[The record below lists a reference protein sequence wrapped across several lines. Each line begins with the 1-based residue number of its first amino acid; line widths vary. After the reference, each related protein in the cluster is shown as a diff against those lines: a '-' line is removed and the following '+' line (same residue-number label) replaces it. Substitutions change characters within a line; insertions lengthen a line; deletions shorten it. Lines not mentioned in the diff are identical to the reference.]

1 MKRYFSERTINQ
13 VHRDVDL
20 LYNRYKNKFNSF
32 SDLIDYISKTL
43 YINKYTILQILELV
57 EKDED

>member
-1 MKRYFSERTINQ
+1 MRRYFSERTINQ

-20 LYNRYKNKFNSF
+20 LYNRYKNKFDSF
-32 SDLIDYISKTL
+32 QDLVDYIAKTL
-43 YINKYTILQILELV
+43 YMNKYTILQILELV